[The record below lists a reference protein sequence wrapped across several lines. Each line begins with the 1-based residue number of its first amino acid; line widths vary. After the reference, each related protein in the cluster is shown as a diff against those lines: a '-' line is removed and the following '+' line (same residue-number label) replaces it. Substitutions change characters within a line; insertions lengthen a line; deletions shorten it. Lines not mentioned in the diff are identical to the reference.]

1 MTDRLPVMTETT
13 SKASTR
19 RSATGTKAGL
29 GDPDGV
35 LPFPHITGYWV
46 NRLGAAVRT
55 VVDRELKA
63 FDLTRRQVGML
74 IHVERADLEG
84 EGRPTASHLT
94 RVLGVDST
102 AVTRMIDRLEEK
114 GLLERSPDPSDGRR
128 HRIHLTRSAKTL
140 LPKLKGVARGVEKQ
154 FEAGVPK
161 ADLAT
166 FQRVLIHM
174 LGNAGDDVEAGPRHE

>member
-1 MTDRLPVMTETT
+1 MTDSFSVMTETR

-19 RSATGTKAGL
+19 RTPKQAQAGM
-29 GDPDGV
+29 GNPNGV

-63 FDLTRRQVGML
+63 FELTRRQVGML

-84 EGRPTASHLT
+84 EGSPTASDLT
-94 RVLGVDST
+94 RILGVDST

-114 GLLERSPDPSDGRR
+114 GLLERSPDPDDGRR

-140 LPKLKGVARGVEKQ
+140 MPKLKGVARGVEQQ
-154 FEAGVPK
+154 FEAGVAK
-161 ADLAT
+161 ADMET
-166 FQRVLIHM
+166 FQRVLMHM
-174 LGNAGDDVEAGPRHE
+174 LENAGDDVGASFYHD